1 MKVAVDIAVFAVRE
15 GRLQALLVRRGVPPY
30 EGRWA
35 LPGGFLR
42 EDEDLEAAARRELRD
57 ETGVKAA
64 FLEQLA
70 TFGAPRRDPRG
81 RVLSVAYLALLPLD
95 AAAAS
100 APAGGSDAAE
110 AAWFDAGKL
119 PSLAFDHADIL
130 AYARERLRW
139 KLDWSTA
146 GFGLVPERFTLTELQ
161 RAFEAGLGRA
171 IDKRNFRRKVLALK
185 VLKATSG
192 LRAEGL
198 TRPARLYEFVPA
210 RFERL
215 RERGVLFPF

>member
-1 MKVAVDIAVFAVRE
+1 MKAAVDVVIFAVRE
-15 GRLQALLVRRGVPPY
+15 GRLQVLLVKRGIPPF

-35 LPGGFLR
+35 IPGGFLKD
-42 EDEDLEAAARRELRD
+42 DEDLEAAARRELKE
-57 ETGVKAA
+57 ETGLSPA

-70 TFGAPRRDPRG
+70 TYGAPRRDPRG
-81 RVLSVAYLALLPLD
+81 RVLSVAYFALLD
-95 AAAAS
+95 SEAAGEAS
-100 APAGGSDAAE
+100 VSAGSDAAE
-110 AAWFDAGKL
+110 AQWHDARKL
-119 PSLAFDHADIL
+119 PPLAFDHADIL
-130 AYARERLRW
+130 AYALERLKW
-139 KLDWSTA
+139 KLDWTTA

-161 RAFEAGLGRA
+161 KAFEAALGRA

-185 VLKATSG
+185 VLKATDKVRS
-192 LRAEGL
+192 EGL